1 MVCVLCVFIL
11 EREGRRFAF
20 LLGRPFSSEENK
32 GTLAEVFVISSQVR
46 NMPFS
51 PLEEYSKG
59 SQIVWNWNELRIPC
73 KVF

>member
-1 MVCVLCVFIL
+1 LLCVFIL

-20 LLGRPFSSEENK
+20 LQGRPFSLEENK
-32 GTLAEVFVISSQVR
+32 GTLAEVFATSSQIR
-46 NMPFS
+46 NTPFS

-59 SQIVWNWNELRIPC
+59 SQIVWNWNELRIVC